1 MRQVV
6 FGPVAAIV
14 GFLVGVGAVMLVG
27 ILTFQPVGETAVSDA
42 VQAPAFEGPQT
53 LEYWVPS
60 CSRHGEGDE
69 TGVYRAVLSGA
80 RYSGRT
86 IVVQEM
92 SSRGDELMNKI
103 EQARGVSGEA
113 IRDYKVRNLEP
124 GSLRWIGSISPRIEF
139 LSEDE
144 IDRIFPE
151 DASVYPWTDFY
162 KRFPGSSGL
171 VSLSKIGFNN
181 DHTQAIVYVANV
193 CGGLCGSGEFVVLKK
208 VRGRWVVD
216 RRDQLWVS

>member
-6 FGPVAAIV
+6 VGPVAAV
-14 GFLVGVGAVMLVG
+14 LAFLVGVGAVMLIG
-27 ILTFQPVGETAVSDA
+27 IWTFEPVGETVVQDAVS
-42 VQAPAFEGPQT
+42 VPPFEGTQT
-53 LEYWVPS
+53 LEYWAPS

-69 TGVYRAVLSGA
+69 AGVYRAVLSNA
-80 RYSGRT
+80 RYTGRT

-92 SSRGDELMNKI
+92 SSRGGELMNKI
-103 EQARGVSGEA
+103 EQVRGVSGEA
-113 IRDYKVRNLEP
+113 IRDYKLRNIEP
-124 GSLRWIGSISPRIEF
+124 ESLRWIGSISPRIEF

-151 DASVYPWTDFY
+151 NASVYPWTDFY

-171 VSLSKIGFNN
+171 VTLSNVGFNG
-181 DHTQAIVYVANV
+181 DHTQALVYFANV

-208 VRGRWVVD
+208 VRGRWVVE
-216 RRDQLWVS
+216 RTDQLWVS

>member
-92 SSRGDELMNKI
+92 SNRGDELMNKI

-113 IRDYKVRNLEP
+113 IRDYKLRNLEP

-181 DHTQAIVYVANV
+181 DHTQAIIYVANV

-216 RRDQLWVS
+216 RTDQLWVS